1 MTGVEIAT
9 LVIGIILLVLAA
21 SLVALVLMQQG
32 KDKKLSGA
40 IAGGSDTF
48 YGKSKAASKDKI
60 LSTATMIVSIVFVVL
75 VVAMYVL
82 VQFPAK

>member
-9 LVIGIILLVLAA
+9 LVIGIILLVLAVA
-21 SLVALVLMQQG
+21 LIALVLMQQG

-48 YGKSKAASKDKI
+48 YGKSKAATKDKM
-60 LSTATMIVSIVFVVL
+60 LSMITMIVGIVFTVL
-75 VVAMYVL
+75 VVAMYIL